1 MLLQRP
7 FHLVIPIL
15 NLLFLLVSYARTG
28 NIRPSPIGTNF
39 KLLNIK
45 REYFMNIAPV
55 VEVLQGRVAVGA
67 EVTVR
72 GWVRTRRD
80 SKAGFSF
87 LAVYDGSC
95 FNPLQAIVN
104 NELDNYETEVL
115 HLTTSCSVEVTGIV
129 KSSEGQGQNFELSAI
144 QVVVVGMVEN
154 PDSYPMAAKRHSVE
168 YLREVAHLRPRTNLI
183 GAVARVRNTL
193 AQAIHR
199 FFHEEGYLW
208 VSTPIIT
215 ASDTEGA
222 GEMFR
227 VSTLDLQN
235 IPRTKKGDINFD
247 KDFFGREAFLTVSG
261 QLNGEAYACA
271 LSKIYTF
278 GPTFRAENS
287 NTSRHLAEFWMVE
300 PEVAFANLD
309 DIASLAEKM
318 LKYVFKAVLQKRN
331 DDLTFFAERIDK
343 DVINRLEKFVASDFA
358 QVDYSYAIKVL
369 EQSGQ
374 SFENPVAWGID
385 LSSEHERY
393 LAEQHFKA
401 PVVVKNY
408 PKDIKAFYM
417 RLNDDNKTVAA
428 MDVLAPGI
436 GEIIGGSQREE
447 RLNKL
452 DAQIKE
458 MGLNQQD
465 YSWYRDLRRYG
476 TVPHAGFGLGFE
488 RLVAYVTGVQNIRET
503 IPFPRTPRNASF

>member
-1 MLLQRP
+1 
-7 FHLVIPIL
+7 
-15 NLLFLLVSYARTG
+15 
-28 NIRPSPIGTNF
+28 
-39 KLLNIK
+39 
-45 REYFMNIAPV
+45 MNIVPV
-55 VEVLQGRVAVGA
+55 VEVLQGRVAVGK
-67 EVTVR
+67 EVTVC

-80 SKAGFSF
+80 SKVGFSF

-104 NELDNYETEVL
+104 NKLDNYETEVL
-115 HLTTSCSVEVTGIV
+115 HLTTGCSIEVTGIV
-129 KSSEGQGQNFELSAI
+129 KSSESQGQNFELLVT
-144 QVVVVGMVEN
+144 QVVVIGMVEN
-154 PDSYPMAAKRHSVE
+154 PDSYPMSPKRHSVE

-183 GAVARVRNTL
+183 GAVSRVRNTL

-208 VSTPIIT
+208 VPTPIIT
-215 ASDTEGA
+215 TSDTEGA

-235 IPRTKKGDINFD
+235 IPRTEKGDINFD
-247 KDFFGREAFLTVSG
+247 KDFFAREAFLTVSG

-300 PEVAFANLD
+300 PEVAFANLN
-309 DIASLAEKM
+309 DITSLAEKM
-318 LKYVFKAVLQKRN
+318 LKYVFKSVLQERH
-331 DDLTFFAERIDK
+331 DDLTFFADQIDK
-343 DVINRLEKFVASDFA
+343 NVINRLEKFIISDFA
-358 QVDYSYAIKVL
+358 QIDYTDAIKVL
-369 EQSGQ
+369 KQSEQ
-374 SFENPVAWGID
+374 SFENQVAWGIA

-393 LAEQHFKA
+393 LVEQHFKA
-401 PVVVKNY
+401 AVVVKNY

-428 MDVLAPGI
+428 MDILAPGI

-452 DAQIKE
+452 DVRMEE

-488 RLVAYVTGVQNIRET
+488 RLGAYVTGVQNIRET